1 MVPAPFVELVR
12 GADPVGFWIAWSIC
26 VLLGLLLLRQ
36 GLNAFWRL
44 RLIRD
49 TPTARLRSAPQGYV
63 ELIGRARPSR
73 ELVPA
78 KLTGIPCCWYRWR
91 IEKRI
96 SSGRSQ
102 RWQTV
107 EHGAFER
114 PFVLDDGTGEGLVEP
129 EGAMVRCRLT
139 ERWLSSV
146 KGGGRSSASPLAPL
160 LGLGSRY
167 RMTEERI
174 SEDDAVYLLGYLETP
189 RRGSDERDA
198 LARELLRQWKRS
210 PERMQRFDLDGNG
223 EVDPSEWE
231 RARALAADLA
241 QQGERRVAAE
251 PARSRIGATNDPRR
265 PFLISTQGEAALVGQ
280 SRWQML
286 GNTLA
291 GAALSVG
298 ALTAVFTRLGS
309 LG

>member
-1 MVPAPFVELVR
+1 MVPAPFVELVQ
-12 GADPVGFWIAWSIC
+12 GADPVGFWIACSLS
-26 VLLGLLLLRQ
+26 LLIALLLLRH

-49 TPTARLRSAPQGYV
+49 TPTARLRSAPQGYL
-63 ELIGRARPSR
+63 ELIGQARPSHY
-73 ELVPA
+73 LVPA
-78 KLTGIPCCWYRWR
+78 KLTGLPCCWYRWR

-96 SSGRSQ
+96 SSGRST

-114 PFVLDDGTGEGLVEP
+114 PFVLDDGTGEALVNP
-129 EGAMVRCRLT
+129 EGALVRCRVT

-146 KGGGRSSASPLAPL
+146 KGGGRSTSSPLGPL
-160 LGLGSRY
+160 LGLGNRY

-174 SEDDAVYLLGYLETP
+174 GEGDPVYLLGHLETP
-189 RRGSDERDA
+189 RRGAGERDA

-210 PERMQRFDLDGNG
+210 PERMRRFDLDGNG
-223 EVDPSEWE
+223 EIDPLEWG

-251 PARSRIGATNDPRR
+251 PVRSRIGATNDPRR

-291 GAALSVG
+291 GAALSAG
-298 ALTAVFTRLGS
+298 ALIAVVTRLG
-309 LG
+309 